1 MQKTFPSLVQEQ
13 IIQRDFAL
21 DDIAVGVVFEAVGGD
36 QCQEDGLAGVGLGA
50 ESVKAC
56 GEFLFFG
63 ERDLKLFLAV
73 LHLAKV
79 DCLVLAVNQEVD
91 LNAFLG
97 SVSLAAPGT
106 GQCLDTGNTK
116 SLLDLFQVAQA
127 QHLEREAAPSVVQ
140 WTVDGGCPEVLILI
154 AVFLYEPEIE

>member
-63 ERDLKLFLAV
+63 ERYLKLFLAV

-106 GQCLDTGNTK
+106 GQCLDTGNT
-116 SLLDLFQVAQA
+116 
-127 QHLEREAAPSVVQ
+127 
-140 WTVDGGCPEVLILI
+140 
-154 AVFLYEPEIE
+154 

>member
-1 MQKTFPSLVQEQ
+1 M
-13 IIQRDFAL
+13 
-21 DDIAVGVVFEAVGGD
+21 GVVFEAVGGD
-36 QCQEDGLAGVGLGA
+36 EGEEDGLAGVGLGA

-63 ERDLKLFLAV
+63 ERDLEFVLAV
-73 LHLAKV
+73 LHLTKV

-106 GQCLDTGNTK
+106 GQCLDTGNT
-116 SLLDLFQVAQA
+116 
-127 QHLEREAAPSVVQ
+127 
-140 WTVDGGCPEVLILI
+140 
-154 AVFLYEPEIE
+154 